1 MKGREVN
8 QENKIAIFN
17 KMCFWGVYD
26 TNYFASN
33 WQSQLD
39 KKVEECKYKTCS
51 WLHFFIPTYF
61 WVLFMAKLKLDVKSG
76 PLRTKS

>member
-1 MKGREVN
+1 MKGREGN

-39 KKVEECKYKTCS
+39 KKWKNVSTKHV
-51 WLHFFIPTYF
+51 LGFIY
-61 WVLFMAKLKLDVKSG
+61 G
-76 PLRTKS
+76 

>member
-17 KMCFWGVYD
+17 KMCFLGVYD

-39 KKVEECKYKTCS
+39 KK
-51 WLHFFIPTYF
+51 
-61 WVLFMAKLKLDVKSG
+61 SG
-76 PLRTKS
+76 RM

>member
-1 MKGREVN
+1 MKGRAVN

-39 KKVEECKYKTCS
+39 KKWKNVSTKHVLGFISSSLHISGFYL
-51 WLHFFIPTYF
+51 WLN
-61 WVLFMAKLKLDVKSG
+61 
-76 PLRTKS
+76 